1 MASLDTLEIAKC
13 LRSSGFSEQQAE
25 AITGVL
31 RDARDADLS
40 RLATKDDIAMLRA
53 ELRAEMEILRRDLTI
68 RLGGMIALGVA
79 ALAAI
84 KGFG

>member
-1 MASLDTLEIAKC
+1 
-13 LRSSGFSEQQAE
+13 
-25 AITGVL
+25 
-31 RDARDADLS
+31 
-40 RLATKDDIAMLRA
+40 MLRA